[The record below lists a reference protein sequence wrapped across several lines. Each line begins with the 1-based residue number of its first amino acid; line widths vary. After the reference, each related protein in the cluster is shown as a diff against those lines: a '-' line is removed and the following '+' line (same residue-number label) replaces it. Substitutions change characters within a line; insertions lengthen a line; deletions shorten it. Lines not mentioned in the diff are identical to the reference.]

1 MEEEGLW
8 LAWGATLFG
17 SEAENSGPRISL
29 RMAQISSDEAEQE
42 STTTSRENGAGETAE
57 TGNEGQAVP
66 DPDQEPGCGDN
77 NEKGTRMDGLK
88 PEDGSITPPSSG
100 ANNDD
105 SVAGTT
111 ATTFM
116 GPGESDNGGGGE
128 KLSEPGGE
136 SPARGTEGSAPGLPG
151 PEQRDSVGEKNTS
164 APLGERTKAAA
175 AERAEHGG
183 TKRRA
188 SVELTSS
195 DGEPLSRV
203 DSEDRSV
210 KVTLPETA
218 ASWKGRGPGWTRTGR
233 WGARL
238 NAVRGS
244 RPRSGGVFK
253 ASFIM
258 GPSYLFVPRLK

>member
-1 MEEEGLW
+1 MEEEGFW

-17 SEAENSGPRISL
+17 AKAKNSGPCFSL
-29 RMAQISSDEAEQE
+29 RMAQVSSDEAEQE
-42 STTTSRENGAGETAE
+42 STTTSTEKGAGETAE

-66 DPDQEPGCGDN
+66 DHDQEPGCGDN
-77 NEKGTRMDGLK
+77 NEKETRMDGLK
-88 PEDGSITPPSSG
+88 PEDGSLTPPGPG

-105 SVAGTT
+105 SIAGTT
-111 ATTFM
+111 AMTFT
-116 GPGESDNGGGGE
+116 GPEESDNGGGGE

-164 APLGERTKAAA
+164 APPGERTKAAA
-175 AERAEHGG
+175 VTAEERAEHGG

-218 ASWKGRGPGWTRTGR
+218 ASWKGGLARPDPAAGGR
-233 WGARL
+233 D
-238 NAVRGS
+238 
-244 RPRSGGVFK
+244 
-253 ASFIM
+253 
-258 GPSYLFVPRLK
+258 

>member
-1 MEEEGLW
+1 
-8 LAWGATLFG
+8 
-17 SEAENSGPRISL
+17 
-29 RMAQISSDEAEQE
+29 MAQISSDEAEQE
-42 STTTSRENGAGETAE
+42 STTTSREKGAGETAE

-77 NEKGTRMDGLK
+77 NENGARMDAVSVGLK
-88 PEDGSITPPSSG
+88 PEDGSLNPSGSG
-100 ANNDD
+100 ANDDD
-105 SVAGTT
+105 SIAGTT
-111 ATTFM
+111 GTTST
-116 GPGESDNGGGGE
+116 GPEESDNGEGGE

-151 PEQRDSVGEKNTS
+151 PEQRDGVGEKNTS
-164 APLGERTKAAA
+164 APPGERTKAATVA

-218 ASWKGRGPGWTRTGR
+218 ASWKGAWLEPTWPLGGEIEPGQ
-233 WGARL
+233 
-238 NAVRGS
+238 
-244 RPRSGGVFK
+244 GVEAAFWWCVESLVYNGVIIPVCSK
-253 ASFIM
+253 TKISFH
-258 GPSYLFVPRLK
+258 SVEE